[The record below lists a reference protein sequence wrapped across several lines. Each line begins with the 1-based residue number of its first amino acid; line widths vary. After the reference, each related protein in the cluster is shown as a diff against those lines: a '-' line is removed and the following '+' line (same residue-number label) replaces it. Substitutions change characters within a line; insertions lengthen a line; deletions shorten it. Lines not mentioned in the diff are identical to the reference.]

1 MLSLIT
7 HPWLRLTIVL
17 LLTSM
22 KRSMSSSSSFMLR
35 PLIMNMNNT
44 KTIVALSILD
54 SMLSF
59 KQQASSITMIYTSS
73 PRTTVTVPLS
83 LLNT

>member
-7 HPWLRLTIVL
+7 HLWLRLTIVL

-22 KRSMSSSSSFMLR
+22 KRSMNSSSSFMLR

-54 SMLSF
+54 SMPSF
-59 KQQASSITMIYTSS
+59 KQQASSNTMIYTSS

>member
-1 MLSLIT
+1 
-7 HPWLRLTIVL
+7 
-17 LLTSM
+17 
-22 KRSMSSSSSFMLR
+22 
-35 PLIMNMNNT
+35 MNMNNT

-54 SMLSF
+54 SMPSF